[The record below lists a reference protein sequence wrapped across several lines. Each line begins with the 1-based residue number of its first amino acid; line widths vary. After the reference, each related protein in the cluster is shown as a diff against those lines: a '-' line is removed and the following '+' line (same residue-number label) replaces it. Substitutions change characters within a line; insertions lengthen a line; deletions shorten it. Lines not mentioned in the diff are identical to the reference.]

1 MLKCACDHGY
11 RKWNQIVDWLENLSH
26 GFNIRFHVLEFPP
39 PRYGRIQGD
48 LSGVSFFRS
57 ILAG

>member
-1 MLKCACDHGY
+1 MLVCACDHGY
-11 RKWNQIVDWLENLSH
+11 KKWNQIVDWLANLSH
-26 GFNIRFHVLEFPP
+26 GFNIRLPVLEFLHPG
-39 PRYGRIQGD
+39 YGRIKGD